1 MESVKSRLT
10 SEKIP
15 FEVADDEIQLV
26 AMTPDAQ
33 KKIGEIAKRKKVEWY
48 KRIDLGE
55 QLGEA
60 VFDNWEYIGAET
72 KLKSV
77 VDALSKWVIGN
88 D

>member
-1 MESVKSRLT
+1 MV
-10 SEKIP
+10 
-15 FEVADDEIQLV
+15 
-26 AMTPDAQ
+26 Q
-33 KKIGEIAKRKKVEWY
+33 K
-48 KRIDLGE
+48 IDLGE
-55 QLGEA
+55 QLGNV